1 MVPMAPSS
9 TWTRPSS
16 SSFRSVT
23 SLTLPPSP
31 FPPSRNSKPVAA
43 RKPQRAG
50 LLADCFT
57 WPQYAANHHG
67 IGCNPE
73 SRATRPSRNPY
84 LFTPH
89 IGARRDARRA
99 ASSNRA
105 LRDRLALHGRG
116 AALRFPDGLGGTV
129 SLYQA
134 ADRGGDLVYAYA
146 GGVGIRS
153 GDPADVDRLLVA
165 GLYHE
170 AMLERKQGKPGE
182 AAQLIGQL
190 AQRYPEDTAV
200 RLLAVESLI
209 VDKQDGK
216 AALTALKQFAPGSDS
231 RFLRFRVGLLRADA
245 FAAAGMPDSARI
257 VLRAMAAEFANN
269 RARGPGAGWRARI
282 RRGAR
287 ARPVPRRQ

>member
-31 FPPSRNSKPVAA
+31 FLLPRNSKPVAA

-89 IGARRDARRA
+89 IGGQAVTLA
-99 ASSNRA
+99 
-105 LRDRLALHGRG
+105 ALHPQIVHFVI
-116 AALRFPDGLGGTV
+116 ALLFMGVLLRCV
-129 SLYQA
+129 SL
-134 ADRGGDLVYAYA
+134 
-146 GGVGIRS
+146 
-153 GDPADVDRLLVA
+153 
-165 GLYHE
+165 
-170 AMLERKQGKPGE
+170 
-182 AAQLIGQL
+182 
-190 AQRYPEDTAV
+190 T
-200 RLLAVESLI
+200 
-209 VDKQDGK
+209 
-216 AALTALKQFAPGSDS
+216 
-231 RFLRFRVGLLRADA
+231 
-245 FAAAGMPDSARI
+245 
-257 VLRAMAAEFANN
+257 
-269 RARGPGAGWRARI
+269 
-282 RRGAR
+282 
-287 ARPVPRRQ
+287 